1 MSSTQTR
8 RILSQVQPTN
18 SNSNNG
24 AIAKKSSITVTP
36 ASKSASKG
44 RSVLKNA
51 KAGNKSTKSGTKH
64 THAGAFELSDEEWK
78 GKLTMEEFAVLREGK
93 TEDANTGKYVAHVGN
108 GMYMC
113 AGCGIELY
121 ESTHKFEYA
130 CGWPAFHSNR
140 VNAVKRVEVGKG
152 SGPKKVEIRC
162 TGCDGHLG
170 HVFKSKRYPG
180 PNNERH
186 CVNSVALR
194 FASLSE

>member
-1 MSSTQTR
+1 
-8 RILSQVQPTN
+8 VQPINN
-18 SNSNNG
+18 SNTNVQNSG
-24 AIAKKSSITVTP
+24 PVKAR
-36 ASKSASKG
+36 SKA
-44 RSVLKNA
+44 
-51 KAGNKSTKSGTKH
+51 KSGKNGGSKCAKH
-64 THAGAFELSDEEWK
+64 AQAGAFELSNEEWK
-78 GKLTMEEFAVLREGK
+78 SKLTAEEYAVLREGR

-113 AGCGIELY
+113 AGCGVDLY

-140 VNAVKRVEVGKG
+140 VNAVKRVDVSKG
-152 SGPKKVEIRC
+152 NGPKKVEIRC

-170 HVFKSKRYPG
+170 HVFQSKRYPG

-194 FASLSE
+194 FAPLSE